1 MQYDLI
7 SRLNHWIIA
16 ITMIGTLLF
25 GLCLAYGGLEREA
38 RGLLIGIHRSVG
50 ILVLI
55 YGAWRVAW
63 RMISG
68 AITALRRG
76 TAEYLGGADR
86 TVNNR
91 SGASV
96 YPQRR

>member
-7 SRLNHWIIA
+7 SRPNHWIIA
-16 ITMIGTLLF
+16 ISMIGTLLF
-25 GLCLAYGGLEREA
+25 GLYHAYGGLKREA
-38 RGLLIGIHRSVG
+38 WGPLIGIHRSVG

-68 AITALRRG
+68 
-76 TAEYLGGADR
+76 
-86 TVNNR
+86 R
-91 SGASV
+91 S
-96 YPQRR
+96 PP